1 MKIVQEDKYQ
11 WRHWRNAVV
20 PLQMKLS
27 KCVYIL
33 LMEIGIA
40 QKLQCV
46 HSSNKLYKLDQ
57 YVPIYLN

>member
-11 WRHWRNAVV
+11 WRHWRNTVV

-33 LMEIGIA
+33 LMEISIA